1 MEYGQP
7 QWTDKKVSR
16 IVQGTIMLHENHIEQ
31 DFELLDAVWAAGI
44 STFDT
49 AALYGNG
56 TCERVLGRWMEE
68 RGVRDEAFVLG
79 KSCHHNGDR
88 RRVTSYDIA
97 ADLADSHARQRAP
110 YHDLHCLHRD
120 DETVPVGPIVEA
132 LNEHLDAGRIRAF
145 GGSNWSTARI
155 AEAND
160 YAASKGLQGFVASSP
175 NFSLAD
181 EKEVPWEGCLSV
193 SGPSK
198 AADREWY
205 TAQRMP
211 LFTWSSLARGFFS
224 GQLTR
229 ANAESVRKSMDGSS
243 ITSYWHEDNWNRLDR
258 VHELAAEKGVAVP
271 LVALAWVLQNPG
283 LDVYALV
290 GARTPDEV
298 KANAEVFDLE
308 LSPEE
313 FDWLDLRRDDP

>member
-7 QWTDKKVSR
+7 DWTNKKVSR
-16 IVQGTIMLHENHIEQ
+16 IVQGTIMLHENHAEE
-31 DFELLDAVWAAGI
+31 DFKLLDAVWEAGI
-44 STFDT
+44 TTFDT
-49 AALYGNG
+49 AALYGGG
-56 TCERVLGRWMEE
+56 TCERVLGRWMED
-68 RGVRDEAFVLG
+68 RGVREEAFVLG

-88 RRVTSYDIA
+88 RRVNPFDIA
-97 ADLADSHARQRAP
+97 ADLADSLARQRAT

-120 DETVPVGPIVEA
+120 DENVAVGPIVEA
-132 LNEHLDAGRIRAF
+132 LNEQLAAGQIRAF
-145 GGSNWSTARI
+145 GGSNWTTARI

-160 YAASKGLQGFVASSP
+160 YATSKGLQGFVASSP

-198 AADREWY
+198 AADRDWY
-205 TAQRMP
+205 SAQNMP

-224 GQLTR
+224 GALTR
-229 ANAESVRKSMDGSS
+229 DNAESVRKSVDGSS
-243 ITSYWHEDNWNRLDR
+243 VASYWHEDNWQRLDR
-258 VHELAAEKGVAVP
+258 AHELAAEKGVAVP
-271 LVALAWVLQNPG
+271 LVALAWVLQFPG

-298 KANAEVFDLE
+298 KANAEVFNLQLSAAE
-308 LSPEE
+308 L
-313 FDWLDLRRDDP
+313 DWLDLRRDDR

>member
-7 QWTDKKVSR
+7 AWTDKKVSR
-16 IVQGTIMLHENHIEQ
+16 IVQGTIMLHEDHAEQ
-31 DFELLDAVWAAGI
+31 DFALLDAVWEAGI
-44 STFDT
+44 NAFDT
-49 AALYGNG
+49 AALYGGG
-56 TCERVLGRWMEE
+56 TCERVLGRWMEA
-68 RGVRDEAFVLG
+68 RGVREEAFVLG

-97 ADLADSHARQRAP
+97 ADLADSLARQRAP

-120 DETVPVGPIVEA
+120 DESVPVGPIVDA
-132 LNEHLDAGRIRAF
+132 LNEQFQAGRIRAF
-145 GGSNWSTARI
+145 GGSNWTTARI

-160 YAASKGLQGFVASSP
+160 YAATRGLQGFVASSP

-181 EKEVPWEGCLSV
+181 EKQVPWAGCLSV
-193 SGPSK
+193 SGPSR
-198 AADREWY
+198 AADRDWY
-205 TAQRMP
+205 SAQNMP

-229 ANAESVRKSMDGSS
+229 GNAESVRQNMDGSS
-243 ITSYWHEDNWNRLDR
+243 ITSYWHEDNWKRLDR

-271 LVALAWVLQNPG
+271 LVALAWVLQYPG

-290 GARTPDEV
+290 GARTPAEA
-298 KANAEVFDLE
+298 KANAGVFALR
-308 LSPEE
+308 LTPEE
-313 FDWLDLRRDDP
+313 LDWLDLRRDER

>member
-7 QWTDKKVSR
+7 EWTDKKVSR
-16 IVQGTIMLHENHIEQ
+16 IVHGTIMLHENHAEQ

-44 STFDT
+44 TTFDT

-88 RRVTSYDIA
+88 RRVTPYDIA
-97 ADLADSHARQRAP
+97 ADLADSHARQRAS

-181 EKEVPWEGCLSV
+181 EKEAPWEGCLSV

-205 TAQRMP
+205 TTQKMP

-224 GQLTR
+224 GALTR
-229 ANAESVRKSMDGSS
+229 DNAESVRKNMDGSS
-243 ITSYWHEDNWNRLDR
+243 IASYWHEDNWKRLDR
-258 VHELAAEKGVAVP
+258 VTELAEEKDVAVP

-308 LSPEE
+308 LSAEE
-313 FDWLDLRRDDP
+313 FDWLDLRRDDR